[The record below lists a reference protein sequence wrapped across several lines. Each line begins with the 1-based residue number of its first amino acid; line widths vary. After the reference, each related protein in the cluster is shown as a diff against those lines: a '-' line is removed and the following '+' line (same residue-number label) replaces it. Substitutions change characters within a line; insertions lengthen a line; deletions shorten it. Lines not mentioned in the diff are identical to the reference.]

1 MQNARSVSMN
11 QAVGTVDQQ
20 FYDSRNG
27 HSGRPN
33 RATKGPWLTGSHG
46 NNNPGS
52 DYATF
57 GKMSDFKNVSPAQIF
72 CQCDENP
79 YSINDAGLAAAGWNE
94 MIPTVFGNFIDYP
107 STLHAHGGGFSFC
120 DGHAEI
126 RKWRGT
132 AIDYGGAFPTGQHPA
147 ITKADQLD
155 FVWLATHASKHCEHL
170 LGLGNPN
177 E

>member
-72 CQCDENP
+72 VQCDENP
-79 YSINDAGLAAAGWNE
+79 YSLNDAGLAVWGWNE
-94 MIPTVFGNFIDYP
+94 MTPTVFGSFIDYP
-107 STLHAHGGGFSFC
+107 STLHSHGGGFSFC

-132 AIDYGGAFPTGQHPA
+132 AIDYVAGGGQHA
-147 ITKADQLD
+147 AVTKADQLD
-155 FVWLATHASKHCEHL
+155 FVWLATHASKHW
-170 LGLGNPN
+170 
-177 E
+177 